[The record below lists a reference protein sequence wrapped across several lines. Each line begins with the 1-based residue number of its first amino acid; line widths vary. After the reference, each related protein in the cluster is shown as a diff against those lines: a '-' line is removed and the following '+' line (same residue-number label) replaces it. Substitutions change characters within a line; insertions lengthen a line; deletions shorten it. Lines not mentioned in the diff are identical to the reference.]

1 MKLIIE
7 SKEIA
12 RCAETGK
19 EYAITNLNTLKKH
32 NEIVEDKTKP
42 VIKKT
47 VKEVLEFEQIKK
59 EFNQIKED

>member
-7 SKEIA
+7 SETIV

-19 EYAITNLNTLKKH
+19 EFAIADLKTIKEK

-47 VKEVLEFEQIKK
+47 KRVISEFKKLEE
-59 EFNQIKED
+59 E